1 MDNSCATL
9 QEGCLV
15 VQQQNTTAAAT
26 MATVDHSSSSTKAP
40 VTRNSRWSLA
50 GMTALVTGGTRG
62 IGFSLFPHTLL
73 DYWSVFFFFE
83 FFFIKLCCLSRHAIV
98 EELAELGACVYTC
111 SRNEQELNERL
122 EEWRAKGFDVTGSVC
137 DVSSVTERE
146 QLFQRISSCFGG
158 KLHILVCSLI
168 SAALAHYIRI
178 MLGYKLYLCRRVD
191 VYLIHAFGL

>member
-1 MDNSCATL
+1 M
-9 QEGCLV
+9 
-15 VQQQNTTAAAT
+15 
-26 MATVDHSSSSTKAP
+26 
-40 VTRNSRWSLA
+40 
-50 GMTALVTGGTRG
+50 
-62 IGFSLFPHTLL
+62 
-73 DYWSVFFFFE
+73 
-83 FFFIKLCCLSRHAIV
+83 

-137 DVSSVTERE
+137 DVSSGTERE

-168 SAALAHYIRI
+168 STALAHYIRI
-178 MLGYKLYLCRRVD
+178 MLGYKLIYLWRRVD